1 MPGYISLFQRN
12 NETLG
17 IAKNITENADDHFEE
32 LLVSIEKDVNKN
44 RYDVKNP
51 KYRKR
56 TVNTVWYWTD
66 MYLCTINSFSMK
78 NNTNSKLTCPNKIKM
93 FGNST
98 WKQICR
104 KISAKSSAGRAA
116 VVPQWRKTWFFTAT
130 TMVLP
135 RPRK

>member
-17 IAKNITENADDHFEE
+17 IAKNITENTDDHFEE

-56 TVNTVWYWTD
+56 TVNTV
-66 MYLCTINSFSMK
+66 
-78 NNTNSKLTCPNKIKM
+78 
-93 FGNST
+93 
-98 WKQICR
+98 
-104 KISAKSSAGRAA
+104 
-116 VVPQWRKTWFFTAT
+116 
-130 TMVLP
+130 
-135 RPRK
+135 

>member
-17 IAKNITENADDHFEE
+17 IAKNITENTDDQFEE

-56 TVNTVWYWTD
+56 TVNTV
-66 MYLCTINSFSMK
+66 
-78 NNTNSKLTCPNKIKM
+78 
-93 FGNST
+93 
-98 WKQICR
+98 
-104 KISAKSSAGRAA
+104 
-116 VVPQWRKTWFFTAT
+116 
-130 TMVLP
+130 
-135 RPRK
+135 

>member
-66 MYLCTINSFSMK
+66 MYYLLLINFRWMIS
-78 NNTNSKLTCPNKIKM
+78 NNNSD
-93 FGNST
+93 SD
-98 WKQICR
+98 
-104 KISAKSSAGRAA
+104 SY
-116 VVPQWRKTWFFTAT
+116 
-130 TMVLP
+130 LP
-135 RPRK
+135 K

>member
-66 MYLCTINSFSMK
+66 MYLLSIHFRWRIILIVNLPAQIRLKCLEIVHE
-78 NNTNSKLTCPNKIKM
+78 SKFVEKYPPNHLL
-93 FGNST
+93 
-98 WKQICR
+98 
-104 KISAKSSAGRAA
+104 
-116 VVPQWRKTWFFTAT
+116 VEPQ
-130 TMVLP
+130 
-135 RPRK
+135 

>member
-17 IAKNITENADDHFEE
+17 IAKNVTENTDDHFEE

-66 MYLCTINSFSMK
+66 MYYLLLINFRWIIS
-78 NNTNSKLTCPNKIKM
+78 NNNSD
-93 FGNST
+93 SD
-98 WKQICR
+98 
-104 KISAKSSAGRAA
+104 SY
-116 VVPQWRKTWFFTAT
+116 
-130 TMVLP
+130 LP
-135 RPRK
+135 K

>member
-17 IAKNITENADDHFEE
+17 IAKNITENTDDQFEE

-66 MYLCTINSFSMK
+66 MYYLLLINFRWIIS
-78 NNTNSKLTCPNKIKM
+78 NNNSD
-93 FGNST
+93 SD
-98 WKQICR
+98 
-104 KISAKSSAGRAA
+104 SY
-116 VVPQWRKTWFFTAT
+116 
-130 TMVLP
+130 LP
-135 RPRK
+135 K

>member
-17 IAKNITENADDHFEE
+17 IAKNVTENTDDHFEE

-66 MYLCTINSFSMK
+66 MYYLLTINSFSM
-78 NNTNSKLTCPNKIKM
+78 NNNNNSY
-93 FGNST
+93 
-98 WKQICR
+98 
-104 KISAKSSAGRAA
+104 
-116 VVPQWRKTWFFTAT
+116 
-130 TMVLP
+130 LP
-135 RPRK
+135 K

>member
-1 MPGYISLFQRN
+1 MPGYISLFQSN

-17 IAKNITENADDHFEE
+17 IAKNITENTDDQFEE

-66 MYLCTINSFSMK
+66 MYYLLLINFRWIIS
-78 NNTNSKLTCPNKIKM
+78 NNNSD
-93 FGNST
+93 SY
-98 WKQICR
+98 
-104 KISAKSSAGRAA
+104 
-116 VVPQWRKTWFFTAT
+116 
-130 TMVLP
+130 LP
-135 RPRK
+135 K

>member
-1 MPGYISLFQRN
+1 MQRLRGSIIPGYISLFQRN

-17 IAKNITENADDHFEE
+17 IAKNITENTDDHFEE

-66 MYLCTINSFSMK
+66 MYYLLLIHFRWIIIIIV
-78 NNTNSKLTCPNKIKM
+78 TCPNK
-93 FGNST
+93 
-98 WKQICR
+98 
-104 KISAKSSAGRAA
+104 
-116 VVPQWRKTWFFTAT
+116 
-130 TMVLP
+130 L
-135 RPRK
+135 